1 MQSQRNLEGDLQII
15 DALVEAGHKWEDRQP
30 ERAARAWML
39 AADLA
44 AEHQMTLTESV
55 LLPRLNED

>member
-1 MQSQRNLEGDLQII
+1 MQAQRDLDGDLRII
-15 DALVEAGHKWEDRQP
+15 DALVEAGYNWEDRQP

-44 AEHQMTLTESV
+44 AEHQMTLKEAV
-55 LLPRLNED
+55 LLPRLNQE